1 MRICIPAENN
11 NGLNSDMCAH
21 FGSAPYFII
30 YDTENKS
37 LDSINNLDDTHEHG
51 QCNPLASFIN
61 KPIDVMITG
70 GIGARALQKL
80 NAGGV
85 KAFKI
90 ESDRTIDDVIKSFES
105 NLLKE
110 ITLDNAC
117 SQHQHQHQGN

>member
-11 NGLNSDMCAH
+11 NGLSSTVCGH

-30 YDTENKS
+30 YDTNSKS
-37 LDSINNLDDTHEHG
+37 IDFINNADGKHEHG
-51 QCNPLASFIN
+51 QCNPLASFAN
-61 KPIDVMITG
+61 KPIDIMITG

-85 KAFKI
+85 KAYKTTI
-90 ESDRTIDDVIKSFES
+90 EQTAADVVKSFEC
-105 NLLKE
+105 NLLEE

-117 SQHQHQHQGN
+117 SHQHHHHGSH